1 MLEQVNISQ
10 ASQGALYQK
19 TPQNPSAFSAGSPAL
34 AGVCR
39 GINTYSPEKGDTA
52 WEELLAP
59 ELAPGAA
66 VPSPSPHLGQA
77 LGDCQGYL
85 RGGHRLTGEGPRRW
99 SIWEQL
105 GKLWAPDVPFH
116 SLSMGSS
123 SQLQGECNHLSFVY
137 HLLDIQP
144 QFHFTLFSYR
154 KILRKCPII
163 SPVLLHI

>member
-10 ASQGALYQK
+10 ASQGAPYPK

-34 AGVCR
+34 VGVCH
-39 GINTYSPEKGDTA
+39 GINTHSPEKEDTA

-59 ELAPGAA
+59 ELTPGAA

-85 RGGHRLTGEGPRRW
+85 RGGHRLTGEGPQRW
-99 SIWEQL
+99 STRGAAGEAL
-105 GKLWAPDVPFH
+105 GSRCSF
-116 SLSMGSS
+116 
-123 SQLQGECNHLSFVY
+123 SQLVHGLQQPAAGECNHLSFVY

-144 QFHFTLFSYR
+144 QFHFAPFSYR